1 MKVAV
6 QKWGNSLA
14 VRIPK
19 AIAIESNIR
28 QGSEVNLTLEDG
40 RVVLVPVET
49 AEYTLEELL
58 TRVTKDNLHEEVDA
72 GPPRGREVW

>member
-28 QGSEVNLTLEDG
+28 QGTEVNLALEQG
-40 RVVLVPVET
+40 RVVLIPVET
-49 AEYTLEELL
+49 SEYTLEGLL
-58 TRVTKDNLHEEVDA
+58 AQVTKDNLHEAVDT
-72 GPPRGREVW
+72 GPPQGREVW